1 MRKLSAV
8 SVVMA
13 SVVFAISGC
22 GIADRSAGR
31 AEDDRSCAS
40 SFNVSLSTQNLGP
53 EARFEEALETAATGT
68 NPTTLRQ
75 VADVAGWAGSWD
87 TVVDLYPGITQED
100 LDRIT
105 GSSEICWRELPLDD
119 DAEGRS
125 GLYLFLD
132 RGNPVETVSWLG
144 YRKYLVFPDS
154 GSLRDDTELVPRRG
168 RTTIGRVL
176 APAGA

>member
-1 MRKLSAV
+1 M
-8 SVVMA
+8 SVMMA

-22 GIADRSAGR
+22 GVVDKVAGNE
-31 AEDDRSCAS
+31 EDDRSCAAG
-40 SFNVSLSTQNLGP
+40 FNVSLSTQNLGP
-53 EARFEEALETAATGT
+53 EARFEAALETAATGT

-75 VADVAGWAGSWD
+75 VAGAAGWAGSWD

-105 GSSEICWRELPLDD
+105 GLSEICWRELPLDD

-132 RGNPVETVSWLG
+132 RGKPVETLSWLG
-144 YRKYLVFPDS
+144 YRKFLVFPDS